1 MNVITVAS
9 RKGGAG
15 KTTLCA
21 HLAALAQ
28 RRGTSAR

>member
-21 HLAALAQ
+21 HLAALRAVA
-28 RRGTSAR
+28 GL